1 MFNMAFKSLMIKS
14 SSSRILLASAAII
27 LFLLVQF
34 AATVHAAEHAFHE
47 DQSYCVALNKVENNK
62 LLSHQV
68 AGFQL
73 SSDIVGYV
81 TTFFSRAVATA
92 VFHSYQSRA
101 PPQLTV

>member
-1 MFNMAFKSLMIKS
+1 MFNMAFNSMMIKS
-14 SSSRILLASAAII
+14 SSSRTWLASATII

-34 AATVHAAEHAFHE
+34 AATAHAAEHAFHE
-47 DQSYCVALNKVENNK
+47 DQSYCGALNKVENNK

-73 SSDIVGYV
+73 SSNIVGYV
-81 TTFFSRAVATA
+81 TTLLSRAVATA
-92 VFHSYQSRA
+92 AFHSYQSRA

>member
-1 MFNMAFKSLMIKS
+1 MRS
-14 SSSRILLASAAII
+14 SSGRQWLANTALI

-34 AATVHAAEHAFHE
+34 AAAVHAAEHAFHDE
-47 DQSYCVALNKVENNK
+47 KSYCAALNKVENNK

-73 SSDIVGYV
+73 SSDIIGYV
-81 TTFFSRAVATA
+81 TTLLSRAVATA
-92 VFHSYQSRA
+92 AFHSYQSRA